1 MAAASPLRLSERKQD
16 IRGELAD
23 CRIELTVH
31 KAEELIFVR
40 RFKDDASRVIRLI
53 EGGLLV
59 EAQFKSAE
67 LLHAAGRREVQL
79 LASDDDFGGTAA

>member
-1 MAAASPLRLSERKQD
+1 MSAAPIPLPFRKQD
-16 IRGELAD
+16 VRGELAD
-23 CRIELTVH
+23 CRMELAVH

-79 LASDDDFGGTAA
+79 TASDDDLGGTAA